1 MVAQSSIT
9 QYLLHHGIKPSFQRI
24 KIFEYLMGQEEF
36 PTIETMYRDLK
47 SELSTL
53 SKTTIYNTL
62 REFNRKSIL
71 SRVNQNLIS
80 EFQNTNTTI
89 SLTVQCTQCDS
100 IETHITE
107 RNSLPDIIANT
118 FSLST
123 TTLTIHGKCKK
134 H

>member
-1 MVAQSSIT
+1 
-9 QYLLHHGIKPSFQRI
+9 
-24 KIFEYLMGQEEF
+24 MGQDEF

-71 SRVNQNLIS
+71 SRVNQNLIN
-80 EFQNTNTTI
+80 EFQNIDTTI
-89 SLTVQCTQCDS
+89 SLTVQCTQCGS

-107 RNSLPDIIANT
+107 RNSLPDIITNT

-123 TTLTIHGKCKK
+123 TALTIHGKCKK